1 VQALVSHQAQRECHA
16 LRKTQPVSMRCGGG
30 IDAGRLNYELRDVG
44 ILLAPGAGMRSE
56 NLMETRMKMS
66 SVGIGNRN
74 NAVW

>member
-1 VQALVSHQAQRECHA
+1 
-16 LRKTQPVSMRCGGG
+16 MRCGGG

-66 SVGIGNRN
+66 SVGIGNGN